1 MVCCS
6 SILNGCI
13 VLDNPWFHWLRVTA
27 FSESNLLL
35 LHPSP
40 GHRVKDTSSDYLLF
54 VQQWP
59 PGTCAVSSIAFLM
72 HPTNHLHVAG
82 VTVYTHVVNG
92 FMHPVL
98 G

>member
-1 MVCCS
+1 MQGIHVAVLAS
-6 SILNGCI
+6 GSNNGR
-13 VLDNPWFHWLRVTA
+13 LGEPPET
-27 FSESNLLL
+27 LL
-35 LHPSP
+35 
-40 GHRVKDTSSDYLLF
+40 DYLLF

-59 PGTCAVSSIAFLM
+59 PGTCAVSSKASLL

>member
-1 MVCCS
+1 M
-6 SILNGCI
+6 
-13 VLDNPWFHWLRVTA
+13 TA
-27 FSESNLLL
+27 FSESNISL

-40 GHRVKDTSSDYLLF
+40 GHRVKDTSFDYLLF

-59 PGTCAVSSIAFLM
+59 PGTCAVSSKASLM

-82 VTVYTHVVNG
+82 VTVYAHVVNG

>member
-1 MVCCS
+1 M
-6 SILNGCI
+6 
-13 VLDNPWFHWLRVTA
+13 TA
-27 FSESNLLL
+27 FSESNISP

-59 PGTCAVSSIAFLM
+59 PGTCAVSSIASLM
-72 HPTNHLHVAG
+72 HPSNNLHVAG